1 MFPDIGKSFS
11 GLST

>member
-1 MFPDIGKSFS
+1 MTASFS